1 MTEEKRTRVSVDINE
16 MLHTRMREL
25 SKRKGVNIGR
35 LYDEALS
42 TYVQQTDNYLGANF
56 ESKRKETSDNGN

>member
-1 MTEEKRTRVSVDINE
+1 MKSEKRTRVSVDINE
-16 MLHTRMREL
+16 MLHSRMREL

-42 TYVQQTDNYLGANF
+42 TYVEHTENYLGANF
-56 ESKRKETSDNGN
+56 NNQGKETVNNGN